1 MWVYFHWNAHCKFYE
16 FDKCALHCSHTFIKK
31 VKLKVTQVCLTLCD
45 PMGIVHGILQA
56 RILDWVA
63 FPFFRGSSQLRDQ
76 TQVSCTGGR
85 FFTIW
90 ASREPSCDAW
100 DEAKIP
106 TRTTGGRSWFQP
118 SWVTMRGSRLQWRN
132 CRCGGNRRELEV
144 EMDPQNVA
152 VLLQF

>member
-1 MWVYFHWNAHCKFYE
+1 MPIRIFVTHENEIVSHSVVFNSLWSPWTVAH
-16 FDKCALHCSHTFIKK
+16 LPGSS
-31 VKLKVTQVCLTLCD
+31 
-45 PMGIVHGILQA
+45 VHGIFQV
-56 RILDWVA
+56 RILECVA
-63 FPFFRGSSQLRDQ
+63 VPFFWRSFWPRDQ
-76 TQVSCTGGR
+76 TQVSCTGSR

-106 TRTTGGRSWFQP
+106 TQTTGGRSWFQP

-132 CRCGGNRRELEV
+132 CRCGGNRRELEI